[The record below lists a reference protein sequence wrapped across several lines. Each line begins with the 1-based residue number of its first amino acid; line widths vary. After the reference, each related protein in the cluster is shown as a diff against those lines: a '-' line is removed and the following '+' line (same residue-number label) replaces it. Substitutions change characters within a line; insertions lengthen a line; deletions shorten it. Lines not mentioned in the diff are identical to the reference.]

1 MTYDLILDS
10 RTSFQV
16 TCTKEQREL
25 ATSPNTHAL
34 TYKRWCMHQLK
45 LSITKITVQKANHR
59 RIERQAMSESHLF
72 YQTTDRRPRVARADG
87 IYLWDKNGKR
97 YIDASSG
104 PMVSNIGHS
113 NPRVLDAMKQQMDS
127 ATFAYRLHFEND
139 AAESLAT
146 RTASLMPAGLD
157 RIFFVSGGSEC
168 VESCLKLA
176 RQYAVVTGQ
185 PKRWK
190 IISLFPSYHG
200 STLGAVSVTG
210 MQQFVDPF
218 RAMIR
223 DMPKIPAATCY
234 LDHDELTHEE
244 RGLRYAEM
252 LRAEIEQQ
260 GPETVL
266 AFIMEPVGGASTGAL
281 VAPDSWYRAVQE
293 ICREYGVLM
302 IADEVMT
309 GAGRTGR
316 FLGVEH
322 WNLQP
327 DIIAMAKG
335 FAAGYAPLG
344 AMAARHDIVLSVMEH
359 GGFAH
364 GYTYAGNPLACAAGL
379 AVLEEVLQQRLVE
392 NAATRG
398 ARLKSLLSDLMLR
411 YPFIGDVRGKGLLL
425 AFELVADRDTM
436 EPLPAELNAHV
447 RLVEEAYQRG
457 LIIYSRRTRGG
468 TIGDHFMVCPPLI
481 VSDIDLDEIMQLLV
495 ESLDAFA
502 MSAGLPISAA
512 GSA

>member
-1 MTYDLILDS
+1 
-10 RTSFQV
+10 
-16 TCTKEQREL
+16 
-25 ATSPNTHAL
+25 
-34 TYKRWCMHQLK
+34 
-45 LSITKITVQKANHR
+45 
-59 RIERQAMSESHLF
+59 MSESHLF
-72 YQTTDRRPRVARADG
+72 YQTASRRPRVARAEG
-87 IYLWDKNGKR
+87 IYLWDTGGKR

-113 NPRVLDAMKQQMDS
+113 NPRVLAAMKKQMDS

-146 RTASLMPAGLD
+146 LTASLMPDELD

-176 RQYAVVTGQ
+176 RQYAFVSGQ
-185 PKRWK
+185 QTRWK
-190 IISLFPSYHG
+190 VISLFPSYHG
-200 STLGAVSVTG
+200 STLGAVAVTG
-210 MQQFVDPF
+210 MHQFVEPF
-218 RAMIR
+218 RDMIKV
-223 DMPKIPAATCY
+223 MPKVPAATCY

-244 RGLRYAEM
+244 RGLRYAEL
-252 LRAEIEQQ
+252 LRQEIEKQ
-260 GPETVL
+260 GPESVL

-281 VAPDSWYRAVQE
+281 VAPDSWYRRIQE
-293 ICREYGVLM
+293 ICREYGVLL
-302 IADEVMT
+302 IADEIMT

-316 FLGVEH
+316 FLASEH
-322 WNLQP
+322 WDLQP

-335 FAAGYAPLG
+335 FAAGYSPLG
-344 AMAARHDIVLSVMEH
+344 AMAARRSIVDAVMAH

-379 AVLEEVLQQRLVE
+379 AVLHEVQQQKLIE
-392 NAATRG
+392 NAAARG
-398 ARLKSLLSDLMLR
+398 DRLKNLLTMLMDR
-411 YPFIGDVRGKGLLL
+411 YPFVGDVRGKGLLL
-425 AFELVADRDTM
+425 AFELVADRETM

-447 RLVEEAYQRG
+447 KLVDEAYRRG

-481 VSDIDLDEIMQLLV
+481 VTDADLDEIMGLLT

-502 MSAGLPISAA
+502 RASGLPVNTSGQA
-512 GSA
+512 